1 VTGNPIKTAAKKS
14 NLFHVG
20 SLGAVELLMA
30 NFLAYRQSD
39 GTAAPGPESSKNVN
53 GGCHARLVGCSSF
66 RSLTSPDRSNHYRTT
81 LAKVLR
87 GQIAKAD
94 SESEGLKLILGF
106 AETLGEEDSRRV
118 LRVINR

>member
-1 VTGNPIKTAAKKS
+1 MISGERQMCDHAREGEVIESKENHDGG
-14 NLFHVG
+14 VG
-20 SLGAVELLMA
+20 S
-30 NFLAYRQSD
+30 
-39 GTAAPGPESSKNVN
+39 P
-53 GGCHARLVGCSSF
+53 RLVGCSSF

-81 LAKVLR
+81 LARVLQ